1 MTDQQIPLEEE
12 SVAFAR
18 GMPNGLFG
26 PLDDSIDFRV
36 NGEKKIEWMKHARQK
51 GFASLGDYIRM
62 TVEKDIHG
70 QDHLVSMFAAM
81 LGGNGSSVGQAQ
93 GDQK

>member
-1 MTDQQIPLEEE
+1 MTDQQIEDADC
-12 SVAFAR
+12 SFAR
-18 GMPNGLFG
+18 GPQNNLFG

-36 NGEKKIEWMKHARQK
+36 NGEKKIEWMKHARQR

-81 LGGNGSSVGQAQ
+81 LSGNGSSVGQVQ
-93 GDQK
+93 VGDSQ

>member
-1 MTDQQIPLEEE
+1 MTDQQKPMEEAN
-12 SVAFAR
+12 VAFAR
-18 GMPNGLFG
+18 GPHSLFG

-81 LGGNGSSVGQAQ
+81 LGGNGPNVGQAQ
-93 GDQK
+93 GGESK